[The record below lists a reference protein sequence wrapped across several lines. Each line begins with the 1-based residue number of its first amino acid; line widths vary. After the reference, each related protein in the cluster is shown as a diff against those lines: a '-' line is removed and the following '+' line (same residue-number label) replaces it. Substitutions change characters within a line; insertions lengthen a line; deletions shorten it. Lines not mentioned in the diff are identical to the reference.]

1 MSDNSTMNSNNSSQ
15 LSLVYP
21 DDIDHPLTPVSN
33 MPFDESVEFHNSDYM
48 SSDVMEVSD
57 DSEELSRMERER
69 DNTYE
74 QVFHNKKI
82 ENSEKVYYPPAP
94 PLSEKIVNKIGDGKM
109 DYIQDSHNKIM
120 MTNAWEAITQTNNW
134 DFISQE
140 IISFMWSDDPR
151 IDEIMEKMEELGFD
165 GHSGCSFG
173 CTMRN
178 MQFLVKNGEE
188 EFKRLFEKPK
198 KD

>member
-1 MSDNSTMNSNNSSQ
+1 MISTDKYTINTSFND
-15 LSLVYP
+15 Y
-21 DDIDHPLTPVSN
+21 HPSTPVSN
-33 MPFDESVEFHNSDYM
+33 MPFDESIELRNSDYM
-48 SSDVMEVSD
+48 SSDILEISD
-57 DSEELSRMERER
+57 ETYEFDELSQMEKE
-69 DNTYE
+69 DNQKFYNIYHPE
-74 QVFHNKKI
+74 SPSKEE
-82 ENSEKVYYPPAP
+82 ENDIN
-94 PLSEKIVNKIGDGKM
+94 LKIVNKIGDGKM

-151 IDEIMEKMEELGFD
+151 IDEIMEKMEELGYS
-165 GHSGCSFG
+165 GHSGTSFG

>member
-1 MSDNSTMNSNNSSQ
+1 MISTDKFND
-15 LSLVYP
+15 L
-21 DDIDHPLTPVSN
+21 DDYHPSTPVSN
-33 MPFDESVEFHNSDYM
+33 MPFDESMEFRNSDYI
-48 SSDVMEVSD
+48 SSECMEISD
-57 DSEELSRMERER
+57 EQKETILLERE
-69 DNTYE
+69 DVDAYDKAFDKETYC
-74 QVFHNKKI
+74 QL
-82 ENSEKVYYPPAP
+82 PPAP
-94 PLSEKIVNKIGDGKM
+94 PSISEKYKYKIGDGKM
-109 DYIQDSHNKIM
+109 IYINNNFDRKI

-134 DFISQE
+134 DFVSQE

-173 CTMRN
+173 STMRN

-188 EFKRLFEKPK
+188 EFKKLFEKPK